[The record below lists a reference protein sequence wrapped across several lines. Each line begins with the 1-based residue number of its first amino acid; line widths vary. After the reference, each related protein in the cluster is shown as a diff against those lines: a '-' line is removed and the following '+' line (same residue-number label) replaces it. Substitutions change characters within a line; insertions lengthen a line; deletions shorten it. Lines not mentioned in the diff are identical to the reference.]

1 MATETK
7 INDIASQLSTASRLV
22 VSTDFFWV
30 YMANGSQVKI
40 PAEFARAYL
49 ISGIKPTINSNGHWE
64 IGGEDLG
71 VVAVGKTPQFRG
83 GTMGIEVSYDN
94 GQMWSQVVAYT
105 DIDPDL
111 EALAAAYTKVTQ
123 GEADRVKA
131 ENTRN
136 SNETARKNAETT
148 RNSNETARQNAE
160 TTRNSNE
167 TARKNAETTRN
178 SNETARQNA
187 ETTRNSN
194 ETARKNAET
203 TRNNNETARQNAE
216 AARAKAEESRKAAES
231 NRADAETKRTQ
242 TETDRST
249 HESQREEAETQR
261 KANDTQRTADY
272 QAIYDGL
279 QAKSA
284 EIDRLLASLQQQGS
298 IAPMSGIPARIATVE
313 EVTVLAG
320 ATINVAP
327 TDVQPSTANRSMI
340 YQIYSGDALV
350 DAAGNV
356 KTSTAGDIIVKVI
369 PTLASGAARIVTIH
383 AKEAEALTDESGNA
397 ITDENETE
405 ITC

>member
-1 MATETK
+1 MAAVN
-7 INDIASQLSTASRLV
+7 INDVASQLNTASRLV
-22 VSTDFFWV
+22 VSTDFFWI

-49 ISGIKPTINSNGHWE
+49 IAGIKPSINNNGHWE

-71 VVAVGKTPQFRG
+71 IVAVGKTPQFRG

-94 GQMWSQVVAYT
+94 GQTWSQVVAYT

-136 SNETARKNAETT
+136 SNETAR
-148 RNSNETARQNAE
+148 Q
-160 TTRNSNE
+160 
-167 TARKNAETTRN
+167 
-178 SNETARQNA
+178 
-187 ETTRNSN
+187 
-194 ETARKNAET
+194 NAET

-242 TETDRST
+242 SETDRSN
-249 HESQREEAETQR
+249 HETQREEAETQR

-298 IAPMSGIPARIATVE
+298 VAPMASIPARIATIE

-327 TDVQPSTANRSMI
+327 TDVQPITANRSMI

-356 KTSTAGDIIVKVI
+356 KTSTAGDIIVKII

>member
-1 MATETK
+1 MAAVN
-7 INDIASQLSTASRLV
+7 INDVASQLNTASRLM
-22 VSTDFFWV
+22 VSTDFFWI

-49 ISGIKPTINSNGHWE
+49 IAGIKPTINSNGHWE

-94 GQMWSQVVAYT
+94 GQTWSQVVAYT

-136 SNETARKNAETT
+136 SNETAR
-148 RNSNETARQNAE
+148 Q
-160 TTRNSNE
+160 
-167 TARKNAETTRN
+167 
-178 SNETARQNA
+178 
-187 ETTRNSN
+187 
-194 ETARKNAET
+194 NAET
-203 TRNNNETARQNAE
+203 TRNNNETARQTAENTRNSKETARQTAENSRNSNETARQSAENSRNSNEAARQNAETTRNNNEMARKTAE
-216 AARAKAEESRKAAES
+216 AARAKAEESRKASES

-242 TETDRST
+242 SETDRSNHET
-249 HESQREEAETQR
+249 HREEAETQR

-284 EIDRLLASLQQQGS
+284 EIDRLLVSLQQQGS
-298 IAPMSGIPARIATVE
+298 VAPMASIPARIATIE

-320 ATINVAP
+320 STINVAP
-327 TDVQPSTANRSMI
+327 SDVQPSTANRSMI

-369 PTLASGAARIVTIH
+369 PTLASGAAKIVTIH
-383 AKEAEALTDESGNA
+383 VKEAEALTDESGNS

>member
-1 MATETK
+1 MEKVKLGIVGFTDK
-7 INDIASQLSTASRLV
+7 GDW
-22 VSTDFFWV
+22 VSG
-30 YMANGSQVKI
+30 YN
-40 PAEFARAYL
+40 
-49 ISGIKPTINSNGHWE
+49 
-64 IGGEDLG
+64 
-71 VVAVGKTPQFRG
+71 
-83 GTMGIEVSYDN
+83 
-94 GQMWSQVVAYT
+94 
-105 DIDPDL
+105 
-111 EALAAAYTKVTQ
+111 YTKASTGETVT
-123 GEADRVKA
+123 GYNVNDLVHTAKGIYCSKKA
-131 ENTRN
+131 GNTSN
-136 SNETARKNAETT
+136 PDNDSVNWKAWIDLKQYMTAQANETD
-148 RNSNETARQNAE
+148 
-160 TTRNSNE
+160 
-167 TARKNAETTRN
+167 
-178 SNETARQNA
+178 
-187 ETTRNSN
+187 
-194 ETARKNAET
+194 
-203 TRNNNETARQNAE
+203 RQNAE

-298 IAPMSGIPARIATVE
+298 VAPMASIPASIATVE
-313 EVTVLAG
+313 QVTVLAG

-327 TDVQPSTANRSMI
+327 TDVHPLTANRSMI